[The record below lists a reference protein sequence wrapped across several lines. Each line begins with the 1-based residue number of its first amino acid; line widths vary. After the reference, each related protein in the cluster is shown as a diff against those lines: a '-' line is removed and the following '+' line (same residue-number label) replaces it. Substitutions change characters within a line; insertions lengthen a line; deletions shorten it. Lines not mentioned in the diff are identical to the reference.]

1 MSEIGAS
8 FRDVQ
13 GFLVDHVEY
22 AFRALDSL
30 LKGERPSYILLG
42 GVVFV
47 LILQRCISF
56 LTRSRRVWQDKG
68 RHGKV
73 KYLTLEKEE
82 NIIIGGFTAGWKQ
95 VISSFVVDLPFI
107 RSIVQAE
114 KDKIVEKLRKDM
126 KKQRQGQQSQNI
138 PSEFLTLPATGFSKN
153 AVWKFAQE
161 KQRMGYVIYREGDS
175 KASGAIYLGDKKLED
190 VLNQVYSQFS
200 LSNPMHSDMFP
211 SVRQMEAEVIQM
223 TASLVGGGEH
233 GAEPNVCGSMTSG
246 GTESIL
252 TAVKASRD
260 YMMARHGIRAPEMI
274 VGKSA
279 HAAFVKAAEYFR
291 IRLVKAPLD
300 KKHRLT
306 GKSVSRYINKNTVLV
321 VASAP
326 GFPHG
331 ILDDVTGIGKIC
343 EKKKIPL
350 HVDACLGGFVLPF
363 LRNLDLHT
371 VPFDISFDFSVPGVT
386 SMSLD
391 THKFGCAHKGTS
403 VVLFKSPE
411 RRKYQY
417 TSITDWTGGLYISP
431 GFAGSR
437 SGALIS
443 TAWTALLYHGLD
455 GYIRNARRM
464 MNCAEILKHAVQNDI
479 PELEIVGD
487 PVMCVVAFKSV
498 TKDLNIY
505 IVNDLMSDKGWHLN
519 ALQDPQAVHM
529 CFTPA
534 HSENIARELARD
546 LKDCVEQAKKKSPKD
561 SDGLAPL
568 YGMAAK
574 VPDRRIVGDFLIAY
588 QDILLEP

>member
-1 MSEIGAS
+1 M
-8 FRDVQ
+8 
-13 GFLVDHVEY
+13 
-22 AFRALDSL
+22 
-30 LKGERPSYILLG
+30 
-42 GVVFV
+42 
-47 LILQRCISF
+47 
-56 LTRSRRVWQDKG
+56 
-68 RHGKV
+68 
-73 KYLTLEKEE
+73 
-82 NIIIGGFTAGWKQ
+82 
-95 VISSFVVDLPFI
+95 ISSFVVDLPII
-107 RSIVQAE
+107 RSLVQAE

-126 KKQRQGQQSQNI
+126 KKHRKEQQIQNI

-153 AVWKFAQE
+153 DVCKFAQE
-161 KQRMGYVIYREGDS
+161 KQRMGYTSYREGNS
-175 KASGAIYLGDKKLED
+175 KASGAIYLGDRKLED
-190 VLNQVYSQFS
+190 VLNHVYAFFS

-211 SVRQMEAEVIQM
+211 AVRQMEAEVIQM

-260 YMMARHGIRAPEMI
+260 FMMARHGIKEPEMI

-279 HAAFVKAAEYFR
+279 HAAFIKAAEYFR

-300 KKHRLT
+300 KNYRLT

-343 EKKKIPL
+343 EKKRIPL

-363 LRNLDLHT
+363 LRHLDLH
-371 VPFDISFDFSVPGVT
+371 VDAFDFSVNGVT

-417 TSITDWTGGLYISP
+417 TSVTDWTGGLYISP

-455 GYIRNARRM
+455 GYIKNTKQM
-464 MNCAEILKHAVQNDI
+464 MDCADILKNAIQNEI
-479 PELEIVGD
+479 PELQIVGD
-487 PVMCVVAFKSV
+487 PVMCVVAFTSV
-498 TKDLNIY
+498 SKDVNIY
-505 IVNDLMSDKGWHLN
+505 IVNDLMSHRGWHLN

-534 HSENIARELARD
+534 HSENIARELVRD
-546 LKDCVEQAKKKSPKD
+546 LKHCVEQAKKTSPKD